1 MAIYVDAD
9 ILHLKQNEIFVQINH
24 SNRLLLL
31 GVLEKDDFS
40 FDDQKERQI
49 YNKTPY
55 LLNRKI

>member
-9 ILHLKQNEIFVQINH
+9 NLKQNEIFVQINH

-40 FDDQKERQI
+40 FVGQRERQR
-49 YNKTPY
+49 YNKTP
-55 LLNRKI
+55 

>member
-1 MAIYVDAD
+1 MAIYVDD
-9 ILHLKQNEIFVQINH
+9 LKQNEIFVQINH